1 MEYTGNGNKSW
12 GYKGFLD
19 FVMEPKNR
27 ELPHILTGKVRICRT
42 SYETPD
48 YEIIEKYQNNRMKNK
63 IVTLKFLARSDVKMV
78 DPNVLKLMF
87 VCQPITNTFEETFVY
102 KSSKMKLSTV
112 EAKDIVLNPQ
122 QETNVATEIRQ
133 NRLTLIKKLELI
145 IPGLALVDP
154 DQTFLIKKSIPQLNV
169 RVRNSTDATIYIRNN
184 DAFGVVAEG

>member
-1 MEYTGNGNKSW
+1 
-12 GYKGFLD
+12 
-19 FVMEPKNR
+19 MEPRNR

-87 VCQPITNTFEETFVY
+87 VCQPINNTFEETFVY
-102 KSSKMKLSTV
+102 KSSKMKLSV

-122 QETNVATEIRQ
+122 QETNVGTDIRQ

-154 DQTFLIKKSIPQLNV
+154 GQNFLIKKSVPQLNV